1 VTLQEIMIYLTRK
14 LNKKQVILTFGQF
27 DQLII
32 LDKLIQHLQLDW
44 WFFLLTIKWFLLLI
58 KLEKTL
64 K

>member
-1 VTLQEIMIYLTRK
+1 MTLQEIMIYLTRK